1 MLKIIYKYF
10 AGKWIIKVND
20 NYTFFINIDIYLGN
34 SENFNFSNKQK
45 IQQND
50 IIMPNVDSSHLIICA
65 EDIKHVHIF
74 LVEYVLN
81 L

>member
-1 MLKIIYKYF
+1 MFKIIYKYL

-20 NYTFFINIDIYLGN
+20 NYKYFINKDINLGN
-34 SENFNFSNKQK
+34 SENFNFSKKQT

-50 IIMPNVDSSHLIICA
+50 IIMPNVDSSHLIIWV
-65 EDIKHVHIF
+65 EDIKHVHI
-74 LVEYVLN
+74 LSLEYVLN

>member
-1 MLKIIYKYF
+1 MLKIIYKYL

-20 NYTFFINIDIYLGN
+20 NYTFFINIDINLGN
-34 SENFNFSNKQK
+34 SESFNFSNKQK

-65 EDIKHVHIF
+65 KDIKHVHI
-74 LVEYVLN
+74 LSLEYVLN

>member
-1 MLKIIYKYF
+1 M
-10 AGKWIIKVND
+10 
-20 NYTFFINIDIYLGN
+20 GN

-65 EDIKHVHIF
+65 EDIKHVHIL
-74 LVEYVLN
+74 LVEYVLI